1 VKNPLPSA
9 VYRLPFSYLCPPFSR
24 NMTILQKIWA
34 AYAVLLFLV
43 LMTVSLPVLLFFMAF
58 ARGERA
64 LRNNIYYL
72 HHVFTP
78 LFLTLVGI
86 RLKVEGRELLDRK
99 QSYVI
104 VGNHS
109 SSLDFIVH
117 GHAFP
122 GVFRFL
128 AKQELQKIP
137 VFGWVVKKMC
147 LIVDRSSAMSRA
159 RSVVALKQHLAEGW
173 SIFIYPEG
181 SRNKSDDPIGPFYD
195 GAFRIAI
202 QTKAP
207 LVVATI
213 LNMPNIASGYNLRPG
228 TVRIVWDEP
237 IPTAGMTAENIPA
250 LKERVE
256 QMMRE
261 RLQP

>member
-1 VKNPLPSA
+1 
-9 VYRLPFSYLCPPFSR
+9 
-24 NMTILQKIWA
+24 MTIFKKIWA
-34 AYAVLLFLV
+34 GYAVLLFLM
-43 LMTVSLPVLLFFMAF
+43 LMLASLPVLLVFMAF
-58 ARGERA
+58 TPGERA
-64 LRNNIYYL
+64 LRNNIFYL
-72 HHVFTP
+72 HHIFTP

-86 RLKVEGRELLDRK
+86 RLKVEGREKLDPK

-104 VGNHS
+104 VGNHRS
-109 SSLDFIVH
+109 ALDFIVH
-117 GHAFP
+117 AHAFP

-147 LIVDRSSAMSRA
+147 LTVDRSSAMSRA
-159 RSVVALKQHLAEGW
+159 RSVVALKENLANGW

-181 SRNKSDDPIGPFYD
+181 SRNKSDDLLGPFYD

-207 LVVATI
+207 LAVETI
-213 LNMPNIASGYNLRPG
+213 VNMSKIASGYGLRPG

-237 IPTAGMTAENIPA
+237 IPTDGMTTADIPA

-256 QMMRE
+256 KMMLR
-261 RLQP
+261 RLV

>member
-1 VKNPLPSA
+1 
-9 VYRLPFSYLCPPFSR
+9 
-24 NMTILQKIWA
+24 MTILQKIWA

-43 LMTVSLPVLLFFMAF
+43 LMTVGLPVLLFFMAF
-58 ARGERA
+58 TRGERA
-64 LRNNIYYL
+64 LRNNIFYL

-86 RLKVEGRELLDRK
+86 RLKVEGRERLDRK

-117 GHAFP
+117 AHAFP

-181 SRNKSDDPIGPFYD
+181 SRNKSDDLLGPFYD

-207 LVVATI
+207 LAVETI
-213 LNMPNIASGYNLRPG
+213 VNMSKIASGYGLRPG

-237 IPTAGMTAENIPA
+237 IPTVGMTAADIPA

-256 QMMRE
+256 QMMRGH
-261 RLQP
+261 LQP

>member
-1 VKNPLPSA
+1 
-9 VYRLPFSYLCPPFSR
+9 
-24 NMTILQKIWA
+24 MTILQKIWA

-43 LMTVSLPVLLFFMAF
+43 LMTLSLPVLLFFMAF
-58 ARGERA
+58 TPGERA
-64 LRNNIYYL
+64 LRNNIFYL
-72 HHVFTP
+72 HHIFTP

-86 RLKVEGRELLDRK
+86 RLKVEGRDRLDRK

-117 GHAFP
+117 AHAFP

-159 RSVVALKQHLAEGW
+159 RSVVALKQHLADGW

-181 SRNKSDDPIGPFYD
+181 SRNKSDDLLGPFFD

-207 LVVATI
+207 LAVETI
-213 LNMPNIASGYNLRPG
+213 LNMSKIASGYNLRPG

-237 IPTAGMTAENIPA
+237 IPTDKMTAADIPA

-256 QMMRE
+256 QMMLGH
-261 RLQP
+261 LQP

>member
-1 VKNPLPSA
+1 
-9 VYRLPFSYLCPPFSR
+9 
-24 NMTILQKIWA
+24 MTILQKIWA
-34 AYAVLLFLV
+34 VYAVLLFLV
-43 LMTVSLPVLLFFMAF
+43 LMTIGLPVLFFFMAVTP
-58 ARGERA
+58 GERA

-72 HHVFTP
+72 HHIFTP

-86 RLKVEGRELLDRK
+86 RLKVEGRERIDPK

-117 GHAFP
+117 AHAFP

-159 RSVVALKQHLAEGW
+159 RSVVALKQHLNDGW

-181 SRNKSDDPIGPFYD
+181 SRNKSDDLLGPFYD

-207 LVVATI
+207 LAIATI
-213 LNMPNIASGYNLRPG
+213 TNMSSISSGYNLRPG
-228 TVRIVWDEP
+228 TVRIVWEEP
-237 IPTAGMTAENIPA
+237 IPTGSMTADDIMP
-250 LKERVE
+250 LKERAE
-256 QMMRE
+256 RMMRE
-261 RLQP
+261 RLQTA

>member
-1 VKNPLPSA
+1 
-9 VYRLPFSYLCPPFSR
+9 
-24 NMTILQKIWA
+24 MTIFQKIWA
-34 AYAVLLFLV
+34 IYAVLLFLA
-43 LMTVSLPVLLFFMAF
+43 LMTLSLPVLFFFMAV

-72 HHVFTP
+72 HHIFTP
-78 LFLTLVGI
+78 LFLTLIGI
-86 RLKVEGRELLDRK
+86 RLKVEGRERIDPK

-159 RSVVALKQHLAEGW
+159 RSVVALKQHLNDGW

-181 SRNKSDDPIGPFYD
+181 SRNKSDDPLGPFYD

-207 LVVATI
+207 LAVATI
-213 LNMPNIASGYNLRPG
+213 TNMSKIASGYDLRPG
-228 TVRIVWDEP
+228 TVRIIWDEP
-237 IPTAGMTAENIPA
+237 IPTDGMKGEDVTA
-250 LKERVE
+250 LKERAE
-256 QMMRE
+256 QMMKGH
-261 RLQP
+261 LQV

>member
-1 VKNPLPSA
+1 
-9 VYRLPFSYLCPPFSR
+9 
-24 NMTILQKIWA
+24 MTIFQKLWA
-34 AYAVLLFLV
+34 IYAVLLFLV
-43 LMTVSLPVLLFFMAF
+43 LMTIGLPVLFVFMAF
-58 ARGERA
+58 TPSERA
-64 LRNNIYYL
+64 LRSNIYFL
-72 HHVFTP
+72 HHIFTP
-78 LFLTLVGI
+78 VFLTLVGI
-86 RLKVEGRELLDRK
+86 RLQVEGRDRLDRR

-109 SSLDFIVH
+109 SSLDFIAH
-117 GHAFP
+117 AHAFP

-159 RSVVALKQHLAEGW
+159 RSVVALKQHLADGW

-181 SRNKSDDPIGPFYD
+181 SRNKSEDLLGPFYD

-207 LVVATI
+207 LAVETI
-213 LNMPNIASGYNLRPG
+213 ANMSKIASGYNLNPG
-228 TVRIVWDEP
+228 IVRIIWDEP
-237 IPTAGMTAENIPA
+237 IPTDGMTADDIPA

-256 QMMRE
+256 QMMRGH
-261 RLQP
+261 LHPK

>member
-1 VKNPLPSA
+1 MLFLRKL
-9 VYRLPFSYLCPPFSR
+9 
-24 NMTILQKIWA
+24 WA
-34 AYAVLLFLV
+34 LYAVLLFLV
-43 LMTVSLPVLLFFMAF
+43 LMTLSVPVLLFNMIVTPGAK
-58 ARGERA
+58 A

-72 HHVFTP
+72 YHVFTP
-78 LFLTLVGI
+78 FFLTLVGI
-86 RLKVEGRELLDRK
+86 RLKVEGREKLDPK

-104 VGNHS
+104 VGNHR
-109 SSLDFIVH
+109 SSLDFIVNA
-117 GHAFP
+117 HAFP

-159 RSVVALKQHLAEGW
+159 RSVVALKQQLAEGW

-181 SRNKSDDPIGPFYD
+181 SRNKADEPLAHFHD

-202 QTKAP
+202 QTGAP
-207 LVVATI
+207 VAIQTLV
-213 LNMPNIASGYNLRPG
+213 NIADITANGAGLWPG
-228 TVRIVWDEP
+228 TVRVVWDEP
-237 IPTAGMTAENIPA
+237 IPTADMKADEVTA

-256 QMMRE
+256 TVMRGH
-261 RLQP
+261 LGGAITG